1 MGWARRFGTA
11 WVGAAFAGAV
21 ALIPVQQAVPALGLT
36 HGGPIVAFNGANQ
49 SINWS
54 GYSQNAAG
62 RGTQFH
68 SVTGDWVVPTATP
81 HRGGESEFSATWV
94 GIGGGCLDSGCSQT
108 DRTLIQ
114 AGTEQDVNYDLL
126 GGTTTNYFAWY
137 ELIPSSQTQ
146 VALPVAPGDQ
156 IHLDI
161 HENGIGSENWS
172 IAIDDLT
179 SGNSYSI
186 TVDYQSSYATA
197 EWIEES
203 PAVVAF
209 SIPPTLGSAPLPDL
223 GTVHF
228 DLATANGTNANL
240 VPSQEVQMTD
250 TSGNAEATPSAPD
263 TEADGFDDCS
273 YSASCPASTG
283 GTSPPPPP
291 GLIGG
296 LGGLLV
302 GQGGGLLGPLADLL
316 TGFSGI

>member
-1 MGWARRFGTA
+1 MCA
-11 WVGAAFAGAV
+11 GAVYAGAV
-21 ALIPVQQAVPALGLT
+21 ALVPVQQAVPALT
-36 HGGPIVAFNGANQ
+36 HAGPIVAFDGASQ

-68 SVTGDWVVPTATP
+68 SVAGDWVVPTATP
-81 HRGGESEFSATWV
+81 HRSGESEFSATWV
-94 GIGGGCLDSGCSQT
+94 GIGGGCLDAGCSQT
-108 DRTLIQ
+108 DSTLIQ

-137 ELIPSSQTQ
+137 ELIPNSQTQ

-161 HENGIGSENWS
+161 HENRVGSENWT

-179 SGNSYSI
+179 SGKTYST

-209 SIPPTLGSAPLPDL
+209 SVPPTLGSAPLPDL

-240 VPSQEVQMTD
+240 VPSQEVQMT

-263 TEADGFDDCS
+263 AEADGFDDCT

-283 GTSPPPPP
+283 GSSPPPPP
-291 GLIGG
+291 ALLGG
-296 LGGLLV
+296 LGSFLG
-302 GQGGGLLGPLADLL
+302 GQNGLLGPLAGLL